1 MARLSDAHPGITPS
15 LLDHERRPKAAFDA
29 LAAACRPVIVVAG
42 RTLPTHAPG
51 DKLALDVHVVSDRRT
66 PIADAE
72 LTATLSWDGGS
83 REWRWAG
90 DVGADA
96 CVLAG
101 SIRTVLPES
110 GPVVVD
116 LSLRLPDGELVTNRY
131 QVTVIS
137 CPP

>member
-1 MARLSDAHPGITPS
+1 
-15 LLDHERRPKAAFDA
+15 
-29 LAAACRPVIVVAG
+29 
-42 RTLPTHAPG
+42 
-51 DKLALDVHVVSDRRT
+51 VVSDRRT

-101 SIRTVLPES
+101 SLLTVLPDA
-110 GPVVVD
+110 GPVMLD
-116 LSLRLPDGELVTNRY
+116 LSLSLPDGELVTNRY

-137 CPP
+137 RRP